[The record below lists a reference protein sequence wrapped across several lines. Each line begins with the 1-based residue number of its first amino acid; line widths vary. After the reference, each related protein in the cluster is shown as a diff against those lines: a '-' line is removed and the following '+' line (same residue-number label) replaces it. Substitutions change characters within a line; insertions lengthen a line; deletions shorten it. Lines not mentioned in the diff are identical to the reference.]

1 MDVNENV
8 CTTYNHPFTKI
19 KDEAEA
25 KATEE
30 FLNKYSLNGLTC
42 GKPIISI
49 VRADDKVL
57 VMYNDCSYSIAP
69 ISVVAKEILSMQ
81 EMECINKRLKALH
94 EENKDLL
101 DKLKQ
106 LEGKPEKP
114 DYDDSGLKKSVQDLG
129 TKVNDLS
136 NKIPEF
142 KKLADGTGKVELGLI
157 GIIKPETSVN
167 NGGTDGHQ

>member
-1 MDVNENV
+1 MTVNTNV
-8 CTTYNHPFTKI
+8 CSQYDHPFEERKS
-19 KDEAEA
+19 EAET

-30 FLNKYSLNGLTC
+30 LLAKYSLNGLTC

-106 LEGKPEKP
+106 LQEKP
-114 DYDDSGLKKSVQDLG
+114 DRPNYDDSGLKKSVQELD
-129 TKVNDLS
+129 TKVNNLS

-167 NGGTDGHQ
+167 NGGTDGNQ

>member
-8 CTTYNHPFTKI
+8 CTTYEHPFTKR

-42 GKPIISI
+42 GKPIVSI

-69 ISVVAKEILSMQ
+69 ISVVAKEILSMK
-81 EMECINKRLKALH
+81 EMECINKRLRALH
-94 EENKDLL
+94 EENTDLL
-101 DKLKQ
+101 AKLKALQ
-106 LEGKPEKP
+106 DKPETP
-114 DYDDSGLKKSVQDLG
+114 NYDDSNLRNSVKELDSKVSDLANSIP
-129 TKVNDLS
+129 TF
-136 NKIPEF
+136 NK
-142 KKLADGTGKVELGLI
+142 LTNGTGKVDLGLI
-157 GIIKPETSVN
+157 GVIKPEGN
-167 NGGTDGHQ
+167 KDGN